1 MDFLKIRKGDII
13 KVWVGS
19 HFKAFFV
26 CVPLWLRDR
35 RRGDRS
41 CVCWRYLFCCNF
53 TDLCY
58 FSFWSVIWDTVFKN
72 GSSKICGKQALN
84 ICLNYFIPMLHFY
97 TPRKCQKTNNV
108 FHFSDT
114 FFHFQNWLNRRYQA
128 SSCEGFNCTHT
139 PPHSSSFR
147 DVLYR
152 RKYSRI
158 GQVKFFKA
166 CFPLI
171 LLGPFLNTLSP
182 ITRVLHLRMS

>member
-1 MDFLKIRKGDII
+1 
-13 KVWVGS
+13 
-19 HFKAFFV
+19 
-26 CVPLWLRDR
+26 
-35 RRGDRS
+35 
-41 CVCWRYLFCCNF
+41 
-53 TDLCY
+53 
-58 FSFWSVIWDTVFKN
+58 
-72 GSSKICGKQALN
+72 
-84 ICLNYFIPMLHFY
+84 MLHFY

-158 GQVKFFKA
+158 GQVKFFRA

-182 ITRVLHLRMS
+182 ITRVLHLRMSSRQTAYLMSQFKRFSILILQRR